1 VMRLIRARIDSAA
14 LRANLK
20 LIRTRAPHSRV
31 MAVVKANAYGHG
43 LLPTAL
49 ALIEADAFA
58 VARLEEAI
66 LLRQAGLKH
75 RIVLLEG
82 VFDAAQLAESAHHRF
97 DLVVHQ
103 PEQIALLEQFR
114 GSQPWAVWVK
124 VDTGMNRLGF
134 RPEEFRSA
142 WERLNAVRHAAG
154 ELRVLT
160 HLASSDEADGAVTA
174 EQLARL
180 QPLIAGLGVE
190 LSIANSAGILG
201 QPSTHSAW
209 VRPGLALYGL
219 SPFAAKHGPELGLRA
234 AMTLESG
241 VIAVRDVGAG
251 ERVGYGGVWRAARQT
266 RLAIVAA
273 GYGDGLPRSLPNGTP
288 VVIAGRRACLVGRI
302 SMDMIAVD
310 VTDLPPVGV
319 GDRAELWGTQ
329 LAVEELALAAGTIPY
344 ELVCGVSQRVPIELV

>member
-1 VMRLIRARIDSAA
+1 MRLIRARIDGAA

-20 LIRTRAPHSRV
+20 LIRSHAPESRV

-66 LLRQAGLKH
+66 MLRQAGIRH

-82 VFDAAQLAESAHHRF
+82 VFDAAQLAESARHQF
-97 DLVVHQ
+97 DLVVHH
-103 PEQIALLEQFR
+103 PLQIELLEAFR
-114 GSQPWAVWVK
+114 GSQPWALWLK

-134 RPEEFRSA
+134 RPEDFRAA
-142 WERLNAVRHAAG
+142 WERLSRLRHNAMQ
-154 ELRVLT
+154 LRVMT
-160 HLASSDEADGAVTA
+160 HLASADEADGVVTA

-180 QPLIAGLGVE
+180 WPLVEGLNVE
-190 LSIANSAGILG
+190 LSIANSAGILA
-201 QPSTHSAW
+201 QPSTHSPW
-209 VRPGLALYGL
+209 VRPGLALYGI
-219 SPFAAKHGPELGLRA
+219 SPFASKRGPQLGLRA

-241 VIAVRDVGAG
+241 VIAVREVMPG
-251 ERVGYGGVWRAARQT
+251 ERVGYGGEWQAARRT
-266 RLAIVAA
+266 RVAIVAA
-273 GYGDGLPRSLPNGTP
+273 GYGDGLPRSLPNGAP
-288 VVIAGRRACLVGRI
+288 VLIAGRRASLVGRI

-310 VTDLPPVGV
+310 VTDLPPVNI